1 MREQAWQRF
10 RSSGRRSGR
19 RRASPAAVAVAVG
32 VMTMDALAPPAA
44 SSASHGR
51 CRGQRPCAAEPRHW
65 EIISIGDRVAL
76 YVC

>member
-32 VMTMDALAPPAA
+32 VMTMDALAPP
-44 SSASHGR
+44 
-51 CRGQRPCAAEPRHW
+51 
-65 EIISIGDRVAL
+65 DVA
-76 YVC
+76 VTMQPSQAVKERMDGVVDTAMRR